1 VGGRVTESAWLESS
15 DGTKTPIRGAC
26 SIGRGRGNDL
36 VIADGRVSRAHAMI
50 HCLTPGEF
58 WLVDLHSANGTEV
71 NGRRVARSIR
81 IEDRDRL
88 EIGRHTFVFREEC
101 TTEDKPFDDST
112 VTTVQDGKTVTCWL
126 LVADIEGHTRLLQEL
141 PPEEVATLT
150 GEWLKACR
158 EIVHENKGVTNKFLG
173 DGFLTYWPM
182 HDDGT
187 TADVART
194 VAAMKSLQPRKSPP
208 FRMAVHFGEV
218 FRGGG
223 PAGEENLMGY
233 AVNFAF
239 RMEKLAKELNVS
251 CLLSEAA
258 QRAFDGA
265 LSGEPAGRWRVT
277 SFDGEYDF
285 YSA

>member
-1 VGGRVTESAWLESS
+1 VGDRVTESAWLESS
-15 DGTKTPIRGAC
+15 DGTTTPIRGAC
-26 SIGRGRGNDL
+26 SIGRSRGNDIVL
-36 VIADGRVSRAHAMI
+36 ADERVSRTHAMI
-50 HCLTPGEF
+50 HCPMRGEF
-58 WLVDLHSANGTEV
+58 WLVDLHSANGTQV
-71 NGRRVARSIR
+71 NGRRVAGSVRLK
-81 IEDRDRL
+81 DRDQL
-88 EIGRHTFVFREEC
+88 ELGRHTFFFREEC
-101 TTEDKPFDDST
+101 TTEDKPSDDGT

-126 LVADIEGHTRLLQEL
+126 LVADIEGYTRLLQEL
-141 PPEEVATLT
+141 PPEKVATLT
-150 GEWLKACR
+150 GEWLRACR

-182 HDDGT
+182 QDEGT
-187 TADVART
+187 TAAVART
-194 VAAMKSLQPRKSPP
+194 VAAMKSLQRKKSPP
-208 FRMAVHFGEV
+208 FRVAVHFGEV

-239 RMEKLAKELNVS
+239 RMEKLAKELNVP

-258 QRAFDGA
+258 RQAFNGA
-265 LSGEPAGRWRVT
+265 LSGEPAGRWPVT